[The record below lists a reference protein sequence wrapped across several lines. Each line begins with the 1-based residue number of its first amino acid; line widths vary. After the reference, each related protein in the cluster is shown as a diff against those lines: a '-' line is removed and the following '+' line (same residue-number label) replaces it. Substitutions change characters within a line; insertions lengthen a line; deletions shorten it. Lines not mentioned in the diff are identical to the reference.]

1 MAEETVNPAE
11 LSKEELAE
19 RRREIKEYYEDNIPS
34 LKVQLEYETLLR
46 DIEKSRAERL
56 QAQMFIAKTMAAPPE
71 GDDMPQAAPNKAPGM
86 VDVSSFKNADDAAKA
101 GRAKAEE
108 IKQMMKE
115 KQAAAKRTLK
125 KAK

>member
-46 DIEKSRAERL
+46 DIEKARAERL
-56 QAQMFIAKTMAAPPE
+56 QAQMFVAQTMAGPQSK
-71 GDDMPQAAPNKAPGM
+71 DDMPPVPDARVQGSEAAE
-86 VDVSSFKNADDAAKA
+86 SFKA
-101 GRAKAEE
+101 
-108 IKQMMKE
+108 QMKD
-115 KQAAAKRTLK
+115 KNVKVKRTLK
-125 KAK
+125 KAE

>member
-34 LKVQLEYETLLR
+34 LKVQYEYETLLK
-46 DIEKSRAERL
+46 DIEKARAERL
-56 QAQMFIAKTMAAPPE
+56 QAQMFIAQTMAGPN
-71 GDDMPQAAPNKAPGM
+71 GKDDMPSPNPQGGFKTKEEAIAAGKAHAE
-86 VDVSSFKNADDAAKA
+86 SI
-101 GRAKAEE
+101 KAE
-108 IKQMMKE
+108 MKSKAE
-115 KQAAAKRTLK
+115 TAIEDSNTRKLK